1 MKEVDISNTETIY
14 DTINKLIKGLL
25 TGILCGYLII
35 YSLRPTV
42 PNPDFILDIIENK
55 YIFIPLVIINYY
67 LYEYDNLIGTLF
79 LIFIISL
86 IFDYYIFIS
95 KELKTVVYSNIDYNK
110 NENIVEEF
118 YTPKEKIKK
127 FIENFKNVL
136 EI

>member
-1 MKEVDISNTETIY
+1 MKEVDISKTETIY
-14 DTINKLIKGLL
+14 ETINKLIKGLL

-35 YSLRPTV
+35 YSLRPSV

-55 YIFIPLVIINYY
+55 YIFIPLFIINYY

-95 KELKTVVYSNIDYNK
+95 KGLKTVVYSNINYNK

-118 YTPKEKIKK
+118 YTPKEKINK
-127 FIENFKNVL
+127 FIKKLKNVL